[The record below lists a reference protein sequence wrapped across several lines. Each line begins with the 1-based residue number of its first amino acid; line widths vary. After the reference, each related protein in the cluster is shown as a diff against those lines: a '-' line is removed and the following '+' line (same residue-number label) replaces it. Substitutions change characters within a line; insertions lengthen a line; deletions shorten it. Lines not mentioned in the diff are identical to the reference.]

1 MQKIGAYVIILVIGV
16 IIGVSSITYI
26 VLNQDPQRRI
36 LFRPVEVT
44 NIRFYTVASTDYIEL
59 IVKNRGT
66 EEAQVD
72 TVHVGTSFSNLV
84 AQTSLV
90 YDPNSQIVAVGST
103 LKITMEYDSMG
114 GLYYHFKITT
124 KEGQEIGFSEV
135 GSLSPSI
142 GWRETNELSVTQ
154 LTFTDAVGEVDNITA
169 SVTNS
174 GTSDATVTLIQVNGS
189 TRTFDGNP
197 ITILAGD
204 SADIIIVTNWT
215 AGNKYSI
222 NLFANDGTL
231 IGSFTD
237 TA

>member
-59 IVKNRGT
+59 IVQNRET
-66 EEAQVD
+66 ENNQVD
-72 TVHVGTSFSNLV
+72 TVYVGNTPSNLV

-90 YDPNSQIVAVGST
+90 YEPNSQIVAVGST
-103 LKITMEYDSMG
+103 L
-114 GLYYHFKITT
+114 KITT

-142 GWRETNELSVTQ
+142 GWRETNELAITQ
-154 LTFTDAVGEVDNITA
+154 LTFNAAAGEVDNITA

-174 GTSDATVTLIQVNGS
+174 GTSDAL
-189 TRTFDGNP
+189 
-197 ITILAGD
+197 L
-204 SADIIIVTNWT
+204 
-215 AGNKYSI
+215 
-222 NLFANDGTL
+222 L
-231 IGSFTD
+231 
-237 TA
+237 

>member
-59 IVKNRGT
+59 IAKNRGT

-114 GLYYHFKITT
+114 GYITT
-124 KEGQEIGFSEV
+124 SK
-135 GSLSPSI
+135 SPLKK
-142 GWRETNELSVTQ
+142 GKKL
-154 LTFTDAVGEVDNITA
+154 
-169 SVTNS
+169 
-174 GTSDATVTLIQVNGS
+174 
-189 TRTFDGNP
+189 
-197 ITILAGD
+197 D
-204 SADIIIVTNWT
+204 SAKWGV
-215 AGNKYSI
+215 
-222 NLFANDGTL
+222 
-231 IGSFTD
+231 
-237 TA
+237 